1 MALTTLSLNVR
12 LEAGEADT
20 MSIFEPLKEHPD
32 GEVIDTILQASLV
45 AAETKKLTL
54 EDKLIVIKYLLP
66 LTPSLPKSTLKSV
79 YRLFNTDITL
89 LGQLIR
95 FIQGLKQS
103 DKERNLLQRFIIRY
117 ISTTHSMLY
126 DYFISLPMKDN
137 IFQKKSIKG
146 IFFGSQ
152 LFNVLYDEQ
161 ANFTVL
167 DYITVITRQ
176 WEFLFDEISKLAT
189 FQHWDS
195 IAGFLTSL
203 LSFHP
208 KYTSSN
214 IIDGI
219 CLRDSKNFSVFLKI
233 LEQGSMLERSRIINN
248 FVLVSLEMKC
258 FPENYNVIFKIIKNL
273 FNIANYYIDPQAIVS
288 LKSLEFQEIVI
299 RSITDINENKKL
311 IELLIDHFKESA
323 TYSTSMDEDT
333 QNEKDDR
340 VTKLLYICLKYNFTP
355 EERLDLS
362 HHEKF
367 LDCVTYRLEN
377 KSNAIRERT
386 MFLAKFLT
394 NGELKYESDFEI
406 KIPSININDDHSEIN
421 FELLADSHMGTLTVK
436 ESNQML
442 TVENKITQISLQD
455 SDDED
460 SDDEDEDEN
469 IGKSRKYIVF
479 LKDLLK
485 EFLNTNQNQRSDL
498 VSLLKQTVKLVRQK
512 SLLPLEVGYY
522 SEELMK
528 NVVALNN
535 NFDEK
540 DFEQWRINALI
551 SLIVVVPDKIN
562 DLFQLLFNADLSLQQ
577 RMSILSSI
585 GLAARE
591 LRGLDDKNVM
601 KPEYNFPSKRLPWDK
616 ASKNQIEDIS
626 DRESNDLIAQGT
638 TTWKSKKLELTSA
651 KSTSRKNEFR
661 KYANNFFYPLAN
673 GWLSG
678 IDLGSFDKVFKVHYI
693 NTLRLV
699 YSCANPVHNYER
711 MSQMMEVIIGQAMEQ
726 QVPIDI

>member
-1 MALTTLSLNVR
+1 
-12 LEAGEADT
+12 

-32 GEVIDTILQASLV
+32 VELIDSILQNSLV
-45 AAETKKLTL
+45 VASTTKLTL
-54 EDKLIVIKYLLP
+54 EDKLIIIKYLLP
-66 LTPSLPKSTLKSV
+66 LTPSLPKSMLKNV
-79 YRLFNTDITL
+79 YKLFNTDITL
-89 LGQLIR
+89 LGQLVR
-95 FIQGLKQS
+95 FVQGLKQA
-103 DKERNLLQRFIIRY
+103 DKEKSLFQEFIIRY
-117 ISTTHSMLY
+117 ISTTHSILY
-126 DYFISLPMKDN
+126 DYIISLPMKDST
-137 IFQKKSIKG
+137 FQRNSIKG
-146 IFFGSQ
+146 LFFGSQ
-152 LFNVLYDEQ
+152 IFNLLYDEKG
-161 ANFTVL
+161 NFTVL
-167 DYITVITRQ
+167 NYITIITKQ
-176 WEFLFDEISKLAT
+176 WEFLFDELSKSPT
-189 FQHWDS
+189 FQHWNY

-219 CLRDSKNFSVFLKI
+219 ILRNSSNFSTFLKI
-233 LEQGSMLERSRIINN
+233 LEEGSMLERSRIINN
-248 FVLVSLEMKC
+248 FILVSLEIKC
-258 FPENYNVIFKIIKNL
+258 FPENYIVIYKIIKKL
-273 FNIANYYIDPQAIVS
+273 FNIRNYSIDPQIIIS
-288 LKSLEFQEIVI
+288 FKSLEFQEIII
-299 RSITDINENKKL
+299 RSITDISENKKL
-311 IELLIDHFKESA
+311 IELLIDLFKESA
-323 TYSTSMDEDT
+323 IYSSAIDEDV

-340 VTKLLYICLKYNFTP
+340 VTKLLYICLTYNFTP
-355 EERLDLS
+355 EERLELS

-377 KSNAIRERT
+377 KSSLMRERT

-394 NGELKYESDFEI
+394 DGGLKYESNFEI
-406 KIPSININDDHSEIN
+406 KLPSIKLSDGLSEIN
-421 FELLADSHMGTLTVK
+421 FKLLSEPHMEKLAVK
-436 ESNQML
+436 ENNQ
-442 TVENKITQISLQD
+442 VSVIANKITQISLQD

-460 SDDEDEDEN
+460 SDDEDENDN
-469 IGKSRKYIVF
+469 IGKGRKYIVF

-485 EFLNTNQNQRSDL
+485 EYLNTNQNQRSDL

-540 DFEQWRINALI
+540 DFEQWRINSLI

-562 DLFQLLFNADLSLQQ
+562 DLFQLLFNSDLSLQQ

-591 LRGLDDKNVM
+591 LRGLDDENVM
-601 KPEYNFPSKRLPWDK
+601 KPEYNFPSRRLPWDNPG
-616 ASKNQIEDIS
+616 KNQIEDIS
-626 DRESNDLIAQGT
+626 DQQKNNVIAQGT

-651 KSTSRKNEFR
+651 KSSSRKNEFR

-693 NTLRLV
+693 NTLRIV
-699 YSCANPVHNYER
+699 YSCANPVHDYES

-726 QVPIDI
+726 QVPLDI

>member
-1 MALTTLSLNVR
+1 
-12 LEAGEADT
+12 

-32 GEVIDTILQASLV
+32 VEVIDSILQNSLV
-45 AAETKKLTL
+45 VASTTKLTL
-54 EDKLIVIKYLLP
+54 EDKLIIIKYLLP
-66 LTPSLPKSTLKSV
+66 LTPSLPKSMLKNV
-79 YRLFNTDITL
+79 YKLFNTDITL
-89 LGQLIR
+89 LGQLVR
-95 FIQGLKQS
+95 FVQGLKQA
-103 DKERNLLQRFIIRY
+103 DKEKGLFQEFIIRY
-117 ISTTHSMLY
+117 ISTTHSILY
-126 DYFISLPMKDN
+126 DYIISLPMKDST
-137 IFQKKSIKG
+137 FQRNSIKG
-146 IFFGSQ
+146 LFFGSQ
-152 LFNVLYDEQ
+152 IFNLLYDEKGK
-161 ANFTVL
+161 FTVL
-167 DYITVITRQ
+167 NYITIITKQ
-176 WEFLFDEISKLAT
+176 WEFLFDEVSKSPT
-189 FQHWDS
+189 FQHWNY

-219 CLRDSKNFSVFLKI
+219 ILRNSSNFSTFLKI
-233 LEQGSMLERSRIINN
+233 LEEGSMLERSRIINN
-248 FVLVSLEMKC
+248 FILVSLEIKC
-258 FPENYNVIFKIIKNL
+258 FPENYIVIYKIIKKL
-273 FNIANYYIDPQAIVS
+273 FNIRNYSIDPQIIIS
-288 LKSLEFQEIVI
+288 FKSLEFQEIII
-299 RSITDINENKKL
+299 RSITDISENKKL
-311 IELLIDHFKESA
+311 IELLIDLFKESA
-323 TYSTSMDEDT
+323 IYSSAIDEDV

-340 VTKLLYICLKYNFTP
+340 VTKLLYICLTYNFTP
-355 EERLDLS
+355 EERLELS

-377 KSNAIRERT
+377 KSSQMRERT

-394 NGELKYESDFEI
+394 DGGLKYESNFEI
-406 KIPSININDDHSEIN
+406 KLPSINLSDGLSEIN
-421 FELLADSHMGTLTVK
+421 FKLLSEPHMEKLAVK
-436 ESNQML
+436 ENNQ
-442 TVENKITQISLQD
+442 VSVIANKITQISIQD

-460 SDDEDEDEN
+460 SDDEDENDN
-469 IGKSRKYIVF
+469 IGKGRKYIVF

-485 EFLNTNQNQRSDL
+485 EYLNTNQNQRSDL

-540 DFEQWRINALI
+540 DFEQWRINSLI

-562 DLFQLLFNADLSLQQ
+562 DLFQLLFNSDLSLQQ

-591 LRGLDDKNVM
+591 LRGLDDENVM
-601 KPEYNFPSKRLPWDK
+601 KLEYNFPSRRLPWDNPG
-616 ASKNQIEDIS
+616 KNQIEDIS
-626 DRESNDLIAQGT
+626 DQQKNNVIAQGT

-651 KSTSRKNEFR
+651 KSSSRKNEFR

-693 NTLRLV
+693 NTLRIV
-699 YSCANPVHNYER
+699 YSCANPVHDYES
-711 MSQMMEVIIGQAMEQ
+711 MSQMIEVIIGQAMEQ
-726 QVPIDI
+726 QVPLDI

>member
-1 MALTTLSLNVR
+1 MCTWKQRKLT
-12 LEAGEADT
+12 T
-20 MSIFEPLKEHPD
+20 MSIFEPLKDHPD
-32 GEVIDTILQASLV
+32 VEVIDNILQNSLV
-45 AAETKKLTL
+45 VASTTKLTL
-54 EDKLIVIKYLLP
+54 EDKLIIIKYLLP
-66 LTPSLPKSTLKSV
+66 LTPSLPKSMLKNV
-79 YRLFNTDITL
+79 YKLFNTDITL
-89 LGQLIR
+89 LGQLVR
-95 FIQGLKQS
+95 YVQGLKQA
-103 DKERNLLQRFIIRY
+103 DKEKSLFQNFIIRY
-117 ISTTHSMLY
+117 ISTTHSILY
-126 DYFISLPMKDN
+126 DYIISLPMKDST
-137 IFQKKSIKG
+137 FQRNSIKG
-146 IFFGSQ
+146 LFFGSQ
-152 LFNVLYDEQ
+152 IFNLLYDEKG
-161 ANFTVL
+161 NFTVL
-167 DYITVITRQ
+167 NYITIITKQ
-176 WEFLFDEISKLAT
+176 WEFLFDELSKSPT
-189 FQHWDS
+189 FQHWNY

-219 CLRDSKNFSVFLKI
+219 ILRNSSNFSAFLKI
-233 LEQGSMLERSRIINN
+233 LEEGSMLERSRIINN
-248 FVLVSLEMKC
+248 FILVCLEIKC
-258 FPENYNVIFKIIKNL
+258 FPENYIVIYKIIKKL
-273 FNIANYYIDPQAIVS
+273 FNIRNYSIDPQIIIS
-288 LKSLEFQEIVI
+288 FKSLEFQEIII
-299 RSITDINENKKL
+299 RSITDISENKKL
-311 IELLIDHFKESA
+311 IELLIDLFKESA
-323 TYSTSMDEDT
+323 IYSSAIDEDV

-340 VTKLLYICLKYNFTP
+340 VTKLLYICLTYNFTP
-355 EERLDLS
+355 EERLELS

-377 KSNAIRERT
+377 KSSLMRERT

-394 NGELKYESDFEI
+394 DGGLKYESNF
-406 KIPSININDDHSEIN
+406 KIELPSIKLNDGPSEIN
-421 FELLADSHMGTLTVK
+421 FKLLSEPHLEKLAAK
-436 ESNQML
+436 ENNQ
-442 TVENKITQISLQD
+442 VSVIANKITQISLQD
-455 SDDED
+455 SEDED
-460 SDDEDEDEN
+460 SDDEDENDN
-469 IGKSRKYIVF
+469 IGKGRKYIVF

-485 EFLNTNQNQRSDL
+485 EYLNTNQNQRSDL

-540 DFEQWRINALI
+540 DFEQWRINSLI

-562 DLFQLLFNADLSLQQ
+562 DLFQLLFNSDLSLQQ

-591 LRGLDDKNVM
+591 LRGLDDENVM
-601 KPEYNFPSKRLPWDK
+601 KPEYNFPSRRLPWDNPG
-616 ASKNQIEDIS
+616 KNQIEDIS
-626 DRESNDLIAQGT
+626 DQQKNNVIAQGT

-651 KSTSRKNEFR
+651 KSFSRKNEFR

-693 NTLRLV
+693 NTLRIV
-699 YSCANPVHNYER
+699 YSCANPVHNYEN

-726 QVPIDI
+726 QVPLDI